1 MTLGVRCLGAC
12 LREGRTRRSRPQEQ
26 RNTRV
31 RHYEMLNRGVVRRV
45 TRPTT
50 RSRCARVGVRSGWRE
65 RVCDGGQLLIEESRQ
80 FPQVGEQAPIPR
92 VVLGPCTDIVQDS
105 AKLPSQIVDFP
116 GLFVTEHAGG
126 TANCSA
132 ACGIECRP
140 ARRHQ
145 SSLRYGERRAPAGG
159 FPRLHGHAEVE
170 THGTRVG
177 APWRGSREASRG
189 E

>member
-1 MTLGVRCLGAC
+1 MT
-12 LREGRTRRSRPQEQ
+12 REDQSP
-26 RNTRV
+26 V
-31 RHYEMLNRGVVRRV
+31 
-45 TRPTT
+45 
-50 RSRCARVGVRSGWRE
+50 AVGSSSGE
-65 RVCDGGQLLIEESRQ
+65 RFCDGRQLLVEASHQ
-80 FPQVGEQAPIPR
+80 FPQVDEQAPIAR

-105 AKLPSQIVDFP
+105 AKLPSQVFDFS

-159 FPRLHGHAEVE
+159 LPRLHGRAEVE

-177 APWRGSREASRG
+177 VP
-189 E
+189 